1 MKRYLIA
8 GNWKMNFVSQEA
20 TNFVQALKSKIS
32 NFWLDNVE
40 VLLCVPFTNLHPI
53 KQLADGN
60 LFSIGA
66 QNMHYELKGAYT
78 GEISAPMLVDA
89 GCEYV
94 ILGHSERRQY
104 FKEDN
109 EILTKK
115 LITALNNGLKPIFCI
130 GETIDQR
137 QSGQTFDV
145 LEYQLQ
151 VLKAI
156 QQEQLKNITIAY
168 EPVWAIGTGL
178 NANSEQITEAHQWI
192 DTFIRNNFG
201 KELRILYGG
210 SMNDGNAE
218 EILKCNN
225 VSGGLIG
232 GASLKIDQFTNI
244 IQTAI
249 ELSNRG

>member
-1 MKRYLIA
+1 MKKYLIA

-20 TNFVQALKSKIS
+20 IDFVQLLKEKIAG
-32 NFWLDNVE
+32 FKLDNVE

-53 KQLADGN
+53 KHFVDKK

-66 QNMHYELKGAYT
+66 QNMHFELKGAYT
-78 GEISAPMLVDA
+78 GEVSAPMLVDA

-109 EILTKK
+109 DLLVKK
-115 LITALNNGLKPIFCI
+115 LITALNSQLKPILCI
-130 GETIDQR
+130 GETIDER
-137 QSGQTFDV
+137 QAGKTFDV

-151 VLKAI
+151 VLKEI
-156 QQEQLKNITIAY
+156 QKEQIKKITIAY

-178 NANSEQITEAHQWI
+178 NANAEQITEAHQWI
-192 DTFIRNNFG
+192 DNYIRNIFG
-201 KELRILYGG
+201 EELRILYGG
-210 SMNDGNAE
+210 SMNDGNAR
-218 EILKCNN
+218 EILACKK

-244 IQTAI
+244 IQIAT
-249 ELSNRG
+249 ELSNNG